1 MYNFIKTVYI
11 LCFCYYQ
18 DTQEMDFKKFLMA
31 VHGVNTDELNNYVTI
46 IYDKN
51 MLEVNIYKIMKDKFN
66 SIQKAFWFDTR
77 EQKPQGIYVMK

>member
-18 DTQEMDFKKFLMA
+18 DTQEMDFKKCLMA
-31 VHGVNTDELNNYVTI
+31 VHGVNTDELNNYVTV

-51 MLEVNIYKIMKDKFN
+51 MLEVNIYEIMKDKFN